1 MKKIFKII
9 KKIKLR
15 HLIILLFL
23 LMFNTYAW
31 FIYTTKVNTTID
43 AHVSSWNVEF
53 ISKEGGVESNLLV
66 SVDKIYPGMT
76 PFEYDVNVKNEGEMK
91 AKLDYEIR
99 TIRIMDDNYIVSD
112 TLSSQEIENQIKQK
126 YPFIIN
132 IISNDSKMD
141 PKGGTGNFKIIVSW
155 DYESGDDSK
164 DTEYGN
170 KAYQFY
176 KDNPDE
182 KSIEMNLILKAV
194 QVNS

>member
-126 YPFIIN
+126 YPFRIN

>member
-126 YPFIIN
+126 YPFKIN

-164 DTEYGN
+164 DPEYGN

>member
-126 YPFIIN
+126 YPFKIN

-141 PKGGTGNFKIIVSW
+141 PNGGTGNFKIIVSW

-176 KDNPDE
+176 KDNPNE

>member
-126 YPFIIN
+126 YPFRIN

-176 KDNPDE
+176 KDNPNE

>member
-126 YPFIIN
+126 YPFKIN

-141 PKGGTGNFKIIVSW
+141 PNGGTGNFKIIVSW

-182 KSIEMNLILKAV
+182 KTIEMNLILKAV

>member
-112 TLSSQEIENQIKQK
+112 TLSSQDIENQIKQK
-126 YPFIIN
+126 YPFKIN

>member
-1 MKKIFKII
+1 MKKIYKII

-126 YPFIIN
+126 YPFKIN

-141 PKGGTGNFKIIVSW
+141 PNGGTGNFKIIVSW

-182 KSIEMNLILKAV
+182 KTIEMNLILKAV

>member
-126 YPFIIN
+126 YPFKIN

>member
-15 HLIILLFL
+15 HMIILLFL

-126 YPFIIN
+126 YPFKIN

>member
-76 PFEYDVNVKNEGEMK
+76 PFEYDVNVKNEGEMR

-126 YPFIIN
+126 YPFKIN

-141 PKGGTGNFKIIVSW
+141 PNGGTGNFKIIVSW

>member
-126 YPFIIN
+126 YPFKIN

-164 DTEYGN
+164 DTKYGN

>member
-112 TLSSQEIENQIKQK
+112 TLSSQDIENQIKQK
-126 YPFIIN
+126 YPFKIN

-141 PKGGTGNFKIIVSW
+141 PNGGTGNFKIIVSW

>member
-126 YPFIIN
+126 YPFKIN

-176 KDNPDE
+176 KDNPNE

>member
-76 PFEYDVNVKNEGEMK
+76 PFEYDVNVKNEGEMR

-126 YPFIIN
+126 YPFKIN

>member
-1 MKKIFKII
+1 MKKLFKII

-112 TLSSQEIENQIKQK
+112 TLSSQDIENQIKQK
-126 YPFIIN
+126 YPFKIN

-176 KDNPDE
+176 KDNPNE

>member
-126 YPFIIN
+126 YPFKIN

-141 PKGGTGNFKIIVSW
+141 PNGGTGNFKIIVSW

>member
-126 YPFIIN
+126 YPFKIN

-164 DTEYGN
+164 DTTYGN

>member
-76 PFEYDVNVKNEGEMK
+76 PFEYDVNVKNEGEMR

-112 TLSSQEIENQIKQK
+112 TLSSQDIENQIKQK
-126 YPFIIN
+126 YPFKIN

>member
-112 TLSSQEIENQIKQK
+112 ILSSQEIENQIKQK
-126 YPFIIN
+126 YPFKIN

>member
-1 MKKIFKII
+1 MKKLFKII

-126 YPFIIN
+126 YPFKIN

>member
-1 MKKIFKII
+1 MKKLFKII

-126 YPFIIN
+126 YPFKIN

-141 PKGGTGNFKIIVSW
+141 PNGGTGNFKIIVSW

>member
-112 TLSSQEIENQIKQK
+112 ILSSQEIENQIKQK
-126 YPFIIN
+126 YPFKIN

-141 PKGGTGNFKIIVSW
+141 PNGGTGNFKIIVSW

>member
-31 FIYTTKVNTTID
+31 FIYTTKVNTTIN

-126 YPFIIN
+126 YPFKIN

-176 KDNPDE
+176 KDNPNE

>member
-126 YPFIIN
+126 YPFKIN

-164 DTEYGN
+164 DTAYGN